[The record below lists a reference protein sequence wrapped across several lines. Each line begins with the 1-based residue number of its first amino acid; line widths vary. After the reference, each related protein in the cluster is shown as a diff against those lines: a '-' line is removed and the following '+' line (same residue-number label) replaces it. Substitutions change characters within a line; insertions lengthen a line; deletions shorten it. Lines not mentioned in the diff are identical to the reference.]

1 MIHIRNDMKGIIK
14 QSKISINNVVDN
26 INKKLNLL

>member
-1 MIHIRNDMKGIIK
+1 MIHIINDMKGIIK
-14 QSKISINNVVDN
+14 QNKISISKVVDN

>member
-14 QSKISINNVVDN
+14 QIKISISKVVE
-26 INKKLNLL
+26 IIIKKLNLL

>member
-14 QSKISINNVVDN
+14 HSKISISKVVDN
-26 INKKLNLL
+26 ISKKLNLL